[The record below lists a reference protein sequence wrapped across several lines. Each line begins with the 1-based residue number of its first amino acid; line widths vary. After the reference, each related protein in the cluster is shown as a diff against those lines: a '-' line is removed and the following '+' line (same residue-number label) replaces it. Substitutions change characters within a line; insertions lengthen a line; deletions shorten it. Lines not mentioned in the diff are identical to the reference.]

1 LIFTKTN
8 FYDKKDMKYLK
19 HHFIC
24 AIFSAVIT
32 TAIILFELF
41 FLSSAENFST
51 ENLSQNKNFY
61 ITLVCT
67 YLLVFFLNYALSLIC
82 TEIAGKIIKNWILV
96 FCAGFAVYFALLSV
110 IIYASIIIG
119 EPSASINFADLFMAR
134 LKTDIILSL
143 QNFTIAF
150 AFIRLANKKIS
161 QSRS

>member
-1 LIFTKTN
+1 
-8 FYDKKDMKYLK
+8 MKYLK

-41 FLSSAENFST
+41 LSAAENFSA

-82 TEIAGKIIKNWILV
+82 TEIAGKFIKNWILV

-119 EPSASINFADLFMAR
+119 EPSVSVNFADFFMAR

-161 QSRS
+161 QSQS

>member
-1 LIFTKTN
+1 
-8 FYDKKDMKYLK
+8 MKYLK

-41 FLSSAENFST
+41 LSAAENFSA
-51 ENLSQNKNFY
+51 ENLSQNKSFY
-61 ITLVCT
+61 ITLACT

-82 TEIAGKIIKNWILV
+82 TEIAGKILKNWILV
-96 FCAGFAVYFALLSV
+96 FCAGFAVYFVLLSV

-119 EPSASINFADLFMAR
+119 EPSASINFADFFMAR

-150 AFIRLANKKIS
+150 TFIRLANKKIS